1 MRRYLSEGVK
11 RTFMK
16 SIILS
21 IKEDAEKM
29 LSESL
34 LIGMNIKI
42 ILTFCLAV
50 VRFIQN
56 LKYAYPLT

>member
-56 LKYAYPLT
+56 LKYTYPLT

>member
-1 MRRYLSEGVK
+1 MRRYLSEEVK

-56 LKYAYPLT
+56 LKYAYSLT